1 MLMNLNVIK
10 LICDLIAYETRLA
23 IKEEALLVAI
33 AMLLG
38 GNNDSQLRFNAYIR
52 EDSQNAFMQSVKQM
66 EKDAVEVIKLT

>member
-38 GNNDSQLRFNAYIR
+38 GNH
-52 EDSQNAFMQSVKQM
+52 
-66 EKDAVEVIKLT
+66 